1 MPLALM
7 LILLNFGYAIAVV
20 QVAGEGKPVT
30 WVLIS
35 GFLAVTA
42 VFYAAV
48 LSTHTQAR
56 LDCLLSGYLAAA
68 LIAALAGIAAYF
80 HLFGSL
86 SEPFVLYGRARGTF
100 NDPNVLGAFLV
111 LPAVLLF
118 QRVLIGHASAVI
130 RNGVLLMVLLAGLFL
145 TFSRAA
151 WGQFA
156 LSALVVMALCIVTAP
171 SAGTRIR
178 IVSIAIM
185 GAVMGAIF
193 LGALLA
199 IPQVSDLFAQR
210 ATLDQSYDVGHF
222 GRFGRYV
229 LGAELGLERPFGI
242 GPLQFSRF
250 FGEDP
255 HNSYLNAFMSGGWLS
270 GFAYLTLTAVTLA
283 AATRFLRA
291 QTPWRSSYQVIYAAS
306 SGRGGRERHHRH
318 RPLAPLF
325 PDPGRNVGID
335 ERINALSSAL
345 GLWATYRVTEG
356 SFALGSE
363 VWIINQAIAQV
374 AEASFAQGISHIWIF
389 NQAIADATEGSG
401 IHGSVAPI
409 DALQDFGRRIG
420 LRIERIGGRGHL
432 NRNGRHGRDDR
443 LPQQPQ
449 VRHEFLLRS
458 GQFDRGSTVE
468 TRRVSNNGAI
478 EASL

>member
-1 MPLALM
+1 MTSHLGTADAAGLPRPGALMVPTESVRGLLLWLMGFAGAFVFIEPSPYEIVGLMSMFLIGVSGLSLRGALMPLTLM
-7 LILLNFGYAIAVV
+7 LVVLNIGYAIAVV
-20 QVAGEGKPVT
+20 QVAGESKPVT
-30 WVLIS
+30 WVFVS

-56 LDCLLSGYLAAA
+56 LDCLLRGYLAAA
-68 LIAALAGIAAYF
+68 LIAATAGIVAYF

-86 SEPFVLYGRARGTF
+86 SDPFVLYGRARGTF

-118 QRVLIGHASAVI
+118 QRVLIGRASAVL

-156 LSALVVMALCIVTAP
+156 LSGFVVMALSLVTAQ
-171 SAGTRIR
+171 SAKSRIR
-178 IVSIAIM
+178 IVSIAVA
-185 GAVMGAIF
+185 GAVMGALF
-193 LGALLA
+193 LGALLS
-199 IPQVSDLFAQR
+199 IHQVADLFSER

-291 QTPWRSSYQVIYAAS
+291 QTPWRSSYQVIYAAYLGVAVES
-306 SGRGGRERHHRH
+306 AIIDIDHWRHYFLILGALWGLISASGT
-318 RPLAPLF
+318 
-325 PDPGRNVGID
+325 
-335 ERINALSSAL
+335 
-345 GLWATYRVTEG
+345 W
-356 SFALGSE
+356 
-363 VWIINQAIAQV
+363 
-374 AEASFAQGISHIWIF
+374 
-389 NQAIADATEGSG
+389 
-401 IHGSVAPI
+401 
-409 DALQDFGRRIG
+409 
-420 LRIERIGGRGHL
+420 LRQKGCAG
-432 NRNGRHGRDDR
+432 
-443 LPQQPQ
+443 
-449 VRHEFLLRS
+449 
-458 GQFDRGSTVE
+458 
-468 TRRVSNNGAI
+468 
-478 EASL
+478 